1 VNGPGTDD
9 GSPAP
14 GPASPQGPNTNAP
27 FDDKG
32 DAGFPAGASFAAIM
46 PLVYEELRALA
57 EIHFEGESAG
67 HTLQPTALVHEV
79 YLRMAGQARA
89 KIDTRGQFLALAS
102 EAMRRVLVDQARRR
116 LTRKRGG
123 EWTRVTLTDD
133 CGLSRDGA
141 VDALALDRVLDKL
154 AVVDPEAARVVTL
167 RFFGGLTEIETGA
180 ALGRSE
186 RWVRDQWR
194 FAKAWLRRELG
205 GDAAAGPGA
214 KDG

>member
-1 VNGPGTDD
+1 MNEPGEDR
-9 GSPAP
+9 GSA
-14 GPASPQGPNTNAP
+14 
-27 FDDKG
+27 D
-32 DAGFPAGASFAAIM
+32 FPVDASFAAIM

-67 HTLQPTALVHEV
+67 RTLQPTALVHEV
-79 YLRMAGQARA
+79 YLRMARQDRA
-89 KIDTRGQFLALAS
+89 KIATRGQFLAIAS

-116 LTRKRGG
+116 LTQKRGG
-123 EWTRVTLTDD
+123 DWTRVTLTDE

-154 AVVDPEAARVVTL
+154 AALDPEAARVVTL

-180 ALGRSE
+180 AMDRSE

-194 FAKAWLRRELG
+194 FARAWLRRELG
-205 GDAAAGPGA
+205 DGGA
-214 KDG
+214 EGG